1 MYASTYGV
9 AGAPVEVEVLLQ
21 ADGVTPIFE
30 RAILTGSTDNNI
42 MVVGDFD
49 NSITVGGNPTTVAH
63 WTGEVTLDNFGN
75 GGRGSSD
82 GDSFNE
88 YYIVN
93 LVDNVGT
100 KVTIG
105 DSGAGNGF
113 SEMYVYGT
121 DLADAATLLGT
132 GPGSGATGVVIFGDR
147 YDPSGALI
155 PKKTRNAADTAD
167 VAVYYE
173 LSGGLRVQRDD
184 GEGAIWDLGAGT
196 TPETG
201 ALEIWE
207 ETLTPTSQAVL
218 VRAPNPDRSEVVFRN
233 LGRLTLNLLGG
244 LDTVAMEDTAAQT
257 IIRLGIGNDTV
268 VVGIVPLINDPGNKT
283 LEFTLGVPIADIDN
297 LTNGNSHKVTIYG
310 GTDDDQF
317 EVNHNAAK
325 LYLSGEAGDDTFIIN
340 TFLVLTDGSTQDI
353 VNLATLFGG
362 SGNNRYSY
370 LQNAPVFISGG
381 PGIDTVVINGTPV
394 GDVFIITSNFV
405 VGAGR
410 IVSFTG
416 IERLEVNGAG
426 GDDKIYVLS
435 SPAELEITVRGGT
448 GNDEIHLGGDP
459 PTLIF
464 DPPAFSYQPPAFQVQ
479 DAPVPGRE
487 LFTLNLGQVT
497 FRLDDFW
504 WNFGNI
510 SSSDI
515 RSAINRFLEFHFF
528 WLSLVLP
535 GLSEAPGFNL
545 DTFLDNRASSP
556 VRIDTSYHF
565 WFWGRRSFV
574 TVDLNGI
581 ELEFDGQVL
590 PPLRTVVPPL
600 VQVDPP
606 PFAFK
611 QDAVFDMTGIR
622 GRITI
627 DGGEG
632 FESAGDKIF
641 VHDQGDNSG
650 VTGELGTTTLPNLR
664 GEQFQIYSKS
674 GQPDIFVSLDPAFSV
689 NTEVRLFSD
698 GGTGFFSETIHSPD
712 YATTNLGYAP
722 KLVAGQ
728 VPVLNFNLTLGVRTL
743 LTDTFSIPSGVVDQL
758 NGIWDTVFTGEAAF
772 RAELAANL
780 SGPDLTQYEEV
791 IVATATKF
799 KVDASGNP
807 VLEPGQVGVS
817 ETLFTQTVD
826 ATTGLDTR
834 TFSTLKGL
842 GLGSGTA
849 LDGTLFDG
857 VEYGNIEEMVI
868 LLGDGG
874 DTFTITESGDISLT
888 LSTAG
893 GNDTVNVKNIG
904 GPVRVMGGAGADTFN
919 VNNDLLEVDGI
930 GDLLTIEGNAYLSE
944 SVNRVF
950 YDQTIEIPGQPGTS
964 LHDAVLNSSIRVFI
978 NSDPLNNAGGYPI
991 FTFIDA
997 AGTTTK
1003 YTRQQLAQIVFR
1015 AGSDGVPSATGPELW
1030 IRPAVQDINGFLVED
1045 LVQEVNSSGVPVW
1058 RDTNGNRVAWTPG
1071 DFNNFPFGLLDFSN
1085 ANLLQHRAIIEILDI
1100 IFGFIDLSSI
1110 LVTVETDILQSIA
1123 PSLIPVN
1130 RVNAAGKPLTLS
1142 AINENV
1148 SGAAATDTLNV
1159 VDTGDSAENTG
1170 NLTATRITGLG
1181 MGADDPAKGIEYS
1194 GIETLNIGLGSDR
1207 DTFTI
1212 EGTHNGVTN
1221 LDGNGGADIIN
1232 IRTISGPTSVD
1243 AGTGSDTVN
1252 VGSNTQGTT
1261 ALPDSING
1269 GTVNAIAA
1277 SLTINGND
1285 PSGSGSDVLNV
1296 DDTGEGATNT
1306 GTLTTTQITGLDMT
1320 VGITYVAFETL
1331 NIGLGTKQDNLHHP
1345 EYPWRGDQARRQ

>member
-1 MYASTYGV
+1 M
-9 AGAPVEVEVLLQ
+9 
-21 ADGVTPIFE
+21 
-30 RAILTGSTDNNI
+30 
-42 MVVGDFD
+42 
-49 NSITVGGNPTTVAH
+49 
-63 WTGEVTLDNFGN
+63 
-75 GGRGSSD
+75 
-82 GDSFNE
+82 
-88 YYIVN
+88 
-93 LVDNVGT
+93 
-100 KVTIG
+100 
-105 DSGAGNGF
+105 
-113 SEMYVYGT
+113 
-121 DLADAATLLGT
+121 
-132 GPGSGATGVVIFGDR
+132 
-147 YDPSGALI
+147 
-155 PKKTRNAADTAD
+155 
-167 VAVYYE
+167 
-173 LSGGLRVQRDD
+173 
-184 GEGAIWDLGAGT
+184 
-196 TPETG
+196 
-201 ALEIWE
+201 
-207 ETLTPTSQAVL
+207 
-218 VRAPNPDRSEVVFRN
+218 
-233 LGRLTLNLLGG
+233 
-244 LDTVAMEDTAAQT
+244 
-257 IIRLGIGNDTV
+257 
-268 VVGIVPLINDPGNKT
+268 
-283 LEFTLGVPIADIDN
+283 
-297 LTNGNSHKVTIYG
+297 
-310 GTDDDQF
+310 
-317 EVNHNAAK
+317 
-325 LYLSGEAGDDTFIIN
+325 
-340 TFLVLTDGSTQDI
+340 
-353 VNLATLFGG
+353 
-362 SGNNRYSY
+362 
-370 LQNAPVFISGG
+370 
-381 PGIDTVVINGTPV
+381 VINGTPV

-487 LFTLNLGQVT
+487 LFRLNLGQVT

-556 VRIDTSYHF
+556 VRIDISYHF

-758 NGIWDTVFTGEAAF
+758 NGIWDTVFTDEAAF

-807 VLEPGQVGVS
+807 SLSP
-817 ETLFTQTVD
+817 
-826 ATTGLDTR
+826 TG
-834 TFSTLKGL
+834 
-842 GLGSGTA
+842 
-849 LDGTLFDG
+849 
-857 VEYGNIEEMVI
+857 
-868 LLGDGG
+868 
-874 DTFTITESGDISLT
+874 
-888 LSTAG
+888 
-893 GNDTVNVKNIG
+893 
-904 GPVRVMGGAGADTFN
+904 
-919 VNNDLLEVDGI
+919 
-930 GDLLTIEGNAYLSE
+930 
-944 SVNRVF
+944 
-950 YDQTIEIPGQPGTS
+950 
-964 LHDAVLNSSIRVFI
+964 
-978 NSDPLNNAGGYPI
+978 
-991 FTFIDA
+991 
-997 AGTTTK
+997 
-1003 YTRQQLAQIVFR
+1003 
-1015 AGSDGVPSATGPELW
+1015 
-1030 IRPAVQDINGFLVED
+1030 
-1045 LVQEVNSSGVPVW
+1045 
-1058 RDTNGNRVAWTPG
+1058 
-1071 DFNNFPFGLLDFSN
+1071 
-1085 ANLLQHRAIIEILDI
+1085 
-1100 IFGFIDLSSI
+1100 
-1110 LVTVETDILQSIA
+1110 
-1123 PSLIPVN
+1123 
-1130 RVNAAGKPLTLS
+1130 
-1142 AINENV
+1142 
-1148 SGAAATDTLNV
+1148 
-1159 VDTGDSAENTG
+1159 
-1170 NLTATRITGLG
+1170 
-1181 MGADDPAKGIEYS
+1181 
-1194 GIETLNIGLGSDR
+1194 
-1207 DTFTI
+1207 
-1212 EGTHNGVTN
+1212 
-1221 LDGNGGADIIN
+1221 
-1232 IRTISGPTSVD
+1232 
-1243 AGTGSDTVN
+1243 
-1252 VGSNTQGTT
+1252 
-1261 ALPDSING
+1261 
-1269 GTVNAIAA
+1269 
-1277 SLTINGND
+1277 
-1285 PSGSGSDVLNV
+1285 
-1296 DDTGEGATNT
+1296 
-1306 GTLTTTQITGLDMT
+1306 
-1320 VGITYVAFETL
+1320 
-1331 NIGLGTKQDNLHHP
+1331 
-1345 EYPWRGDQARRQ
+1345 RRL